1 MFALQNQKKVAT
13 LLAAYNGM
21 RWLEGQLLSILSQR
35 GVDITVFISVDQS
48 TDNTLQWCNDFA
60 MKDERVKIVESSER
74 FGGAAKNFFHL
85 IREVDFS
92 TYDYIAF
99 ADQDDAWLP
108 NKLSRACEVLSK
120 THADAYSSNVMA
132 FWVDGR
138 ESLITKSQPQV
149 KWDFLFEAAGPGCT
163 YVFTRALAISFKAK
177 LNERW
182 SLAQSIELHDWLLY
196 AFARANK
203 FKWMIDD
210 CANMRYRQHEKNQVG
225 VNQGWQAKKQR
236 LSKLLSGWLF
246 HQSTLIADFVGLSAH
261 SFVRPWQAGNR
272 TGFGF
277 LAVNFYKCRRRMSE
291 KAVFFVLCLVFMIK
305 GKGK

>member
-1 MFALQNQKKVAT
+1 MPKIAV
-13 LLAAYNGM
+13 LLAAYNGVD
-21 RWLEGQLLSILSQR
+21 WINQQLQSILTQ
-35 GVDITVFISVDQS
+35 VDVDVSVFISIDPS
-48 TDNTLQWCNDFA
+48 SDGTLQWCSEFA
-60 MKDERVKIVESSER
+60 GKNERVTVLSPTVR
-74 FGGAAKNFFHL
+74 FGGAARNFFHL

-92 TYDYIAF
+92 TYAYIAF
-99 ADQDDAWLP
+99 ADQDDIWLP

-246 HQSTLIADFVGLSAH
+246 HQSTLIADFVGLSTH
-261 SFVRPWQAGNR
+261 PFVRPWRSGNR
-272 TGFGF
+272 AGFGF
-277 LAVNFYKCRRRMSE
+277 LAMSFYQCRRRMSE
-291 KAVFFVLCLVFMIK
+291 KIVFLALCLVFMIK

>member
-1 MFALQNQKKVAT
+1 MKKMPKIAIF
-13 LLAAYNGM
+13 LAAYNGM
-21 RWLEGQLLSILSQR
+21 EWINQQLQSILMQIDVEVS
-35 GVDITVFISVDQS
+35 VFISIDPS
-48 TDNTLQWCNDFA
+48 SDGTLQWC
-60 MKDERVKIVESSER
+60 SELAAQDKRIKVLSPTVR

-99 ADQDDAWLP
+99 ADQDDIWLP

-132 FWVDGR
+132 FWEDGR
-138 ESLITKSQPQV
+138 ESLIIKSQPQV

-196 AFARANK
+196 AFARANQ
-203 FKWMIDD
+203 FKWVIDD

-236 LSKLLSGWLF
+236 LSKLFSGWLF
-246 HQSTLIADFVGLSAH
+246 GQSALIADFVGLSAH

-272 TGFGF
+272 AGFGF
-277 LAVNFYKCRRRMSE
+277 LAVSFYQCRRRVSE
-291 KAVFFVLCLVFMIK
+291 KIVFLALCLVFMIK

>member
-1 MFALQNQKKVAT
+1 MMTPSIVV
-13 LLAAYNGM
+13 LLAAHNGTK
-21 RWLEGQLLSILSQR
+21 WLNEQLQTILMQR
-35 GVDITVFISVDQS
+35 GVDLTVYVSVDQS
-48 TDNTLQWCNDFA
+48 TDNTLQWCQDFA
-60 MKDERVKIVESSER
+60 KSDERVAVFQTSDR

-99 ADQDDAWLP
+99 ADQDDVWLP

-132 FWVDGR
+132 FWADGR
-138 ESLITKSQPQV
+138 ESLIIKSQSQV

-196 AFARANK
+196 AFARANQ
-203 FKWMIDD
+203 FKWVIDD

-236 LSKLLSGWLF
+236 LSKLFSGWLF
-246 HQSTLIADFVGLSAH
+246 EQSALIADFVGLSAH
-261 SFVRPWQAGNR
+261 PFVRPWLAGNR

-291 KAVFFVLCLVFMIK
+291 KTVFLVLCLVFMIK